1 MRNPSCFVSGERIEG
16 FRWRS
21 TILRADLGDGL
32 RACGAEATGSRE
44 LIRPALPLTE
54 AAAGMEAAAAGTGA
68 EAATDDA
75 TVDAAE
81 EAEVVA
87 AVACPAEEEV
97 RVEAEERAAPRR
109 QPDS

>member
-1 MRNPSCFVSGERIEG
+1 MG
-16 FRWRS
+16 FAGALP
-21 TILRADLGDGL
+21 ILRTDLGDGL
-32 RACGAEATGSRE
+32 RACGTETTGSPG

-68 EAATDDA
+68 EAATDGA

-87 AVACPAEEEV
+87 AAACPAEEEA
-97 RVEAEERAAPRR
+97 RVEAEEERAAPRH

>member
-1 MRNPSCFVSGERIEG
+1 M
-16 FRWRS
+16 
-21 TILRADLGDGL
+21 
-32 RACGAEATGSRE
+32 
-44 LIRPALPLTE
+44 E
-54 AAAGMEAAAAGTGA
+54 AAAADTAAAGTGA

-75 TVDAAE
+75 IVDA
-81 EAEVVA
+81 AEVVA